1 MQNIK
6 ERFESKTSRNGA
18 MSMGMIAIVICI
30 VVVINLIVGQ
40 LPERIRNLDLTD
52 NKLYEISDTSR
63 EILGNLDKNVEIK
76 VLAVKDSADDRIK
89 TFLSKYAALSDKL
102 DVEWIDPVQHPSAL
116 EKYDTSSNSIV
127 VSCPDTDKSTT
138 ISFNDI
144 LVVDEMS
151 YYTTGS
157 TEPVSFDGEGQMTS
171 AINYVISDTSKNIYR
186 TTGHGEGTLGSN
198 VTDLMDKM
206 NLKINELNLLMENK
220 IPEDCDLLMMYAPTK
235 DLTKDEAKLVEDY
248 LQSGGKV
255 YLILGAVEDSLP
267 NLEGVMKTYGL
278 EMADGY
284 IADPDRCYQ
293 GNYYYI
299 FPELSL
305 SEKLAD
311 NISSQ
316 MVLLVNSRGMTTTD
330 AARDGITVNPF
341 MTSSD
346 SAHAVTADGD
356 EEGSYIMGAVATEPV
371 DVNDKDSDTYDASEA
386 EDTGSSDAG
395 EKEESDSSDSDVAEN
410 AEDSD
415 TSDGDAEDSSTAEA
429 RLTVMT
435 SPAMIDEQITSTFTT
450 LENLTL
456 FMNTVSANF
465 DDIQNVAIEP
475 KSLETSYNT
484 MQHAGLISLA
494 LIFGI
499 PVIVLGG
506 GFVVWWKRR
515 KA

>member
-6 ERFESKTSRNGA
+6 ERFKSKTSRNGA

-63 EILGNLDKNVEIK
+63 EVLGNLDKKVEIK

-89 TFLSKYAALSDKL
+89 TFLSKYTALSDKL

-171 AINYVISDTSKNIYR
+171 AVNYVISDISKNIYR
-186 TTGHGEGTLGSN
+186 TTGHGEGSFGTN

-206 NLKINELNLLMENK
+206 NLKVNELNLLMENK
-220 IPEDCDLLMMYAPTK
+220 IPDDCDLLMMYAPTK
-235 DLTKDEAKLVEDY
+235 DLTEDEAKLLEDY
-248 LQSGGKV
+248 LQGGGKV

-267 NLEGVMKTYGL
+267 NLEGVMKIYGL
-278 EMADGY
+278 TMADGY

-299 FPELSL
+299 FPELSVSGEL
-305 SEKLAD
+305 SE

-316 MVLLVNSRGMTTTD
+316 MVLLVNSRGMTQTD
-330 AARDGITVNPF
+330 AARDSISVNSF
-341 MTSSD
+341 MTSSN

-356 EEGSYIMGAVATEPV
+356 EEGSYIMGAVATETV
-371 DVNDKDSDTYDASEA
+371 DVEAEEADTSDAGEAEDISSSDTDEA
-386 EDTGSSDAG
+386 EDTNSFDT
-395 EKEESDSSDSDVAEN
+395 
-410 AEDSD
+410 EDSD
-415 TSDGDAEDSSTAEA
+415 TSDGDEEDSGTTEA

-465 DDIQNVAIEP
+465 DDIQNVAIEA
-475 KSLETSYNT
+475 KSLEVTYNT
-484 MQHAGLISLA
+484 MQHAGLISLV

-499 PVIVLGG
+499 PVIVLIS